1 MSMPPPPPPP
11 GAVPPPPGFPSYQGP
26 TAYPAYGVGVR
37 PATEYAGFWQRL
49 GGYLLDGLLY
59 GLVAAIFVIP
69 AVVLGVGAFDGCTSF
84 DNGDG
89 TTEVVCPPGK
99 PEGGMLGGAI
109 ALGLVGVI
117 LVSVLYVR
125 ALGRTGQTWGRKIA
139 GVKVVK
145 RETGLPLGTGKAFLR
160 WLVAGIVSG
169 NCILGYLWML
179 WDKDNQTWHDKIIG
193 SVVVKA

>member
-11 GAVPPPPGFPSYQGP
+11 PSSGWGSTPPPGYQP
-26 TAYPAYGVGVR
+26 Y
-37 PATEYAGFWQRL
+37 ATTSQSATPPYAGFGARL

-59 GLVAAIFVIP
+59 GLLMAVFVVP
-69 AVVLGVGAFDGCTSF
+69 AVILGIAAFDGCNTF
-84 DNGDG
+84 ERADG
-89 TTEVVCPPGK
+89 TTDVICPPGK
-99 PEGGMLGGAI
+99 PEGGMLAGAI
-109 ALGLVGVI
+109 TLAVIGLIIVA
-117 LVSVLYVR
+117 VLYVR

-169 NCILGYLWML
+169 NCVLGYLWML
-179 WDKDNQTWHDKIIG
+179 WDKDKQTWHDKIIG
-193 SVVVKA
+193 SIVIKV